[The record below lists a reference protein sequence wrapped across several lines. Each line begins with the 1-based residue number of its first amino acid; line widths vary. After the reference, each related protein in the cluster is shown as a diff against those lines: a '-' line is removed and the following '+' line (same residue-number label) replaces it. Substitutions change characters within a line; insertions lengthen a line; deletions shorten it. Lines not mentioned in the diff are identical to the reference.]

1 MSDGRAEEDATRRE
15 LAQRWG
21 PRGMTASRNYFE
33 NGAAQDL
40 SLRLQQQGLVAEFG
54 RFALRNQGLQAIL
67 DEASRIAAAGLD
79 ARLAKVL
86 QYLPAEQAFLVRSG
100 VGWKPGVV
108 GHATIGDDSES
119 PAGHAFETGQPV
131 ISNDLSSE
139 LRFRTPRLLLE
150 HGVRSAINVLV
161 KEDGHSFGVLEV
173 DSTYRTAFGDADVA
187 YLQALANT
195 LAAAIRA
202 QQREDS
208 LAAALSEKESILQE
222 NDRLLQEKD
231 LLIREVHHRVT
242 NSLQIVHS
250 TLSIQAKLVE
260 NGEARRQVEDAAS
273 RVLAIAAV
281 HRRLYQAGSVI
292 TTDAA
297 AYLRALLEDMRLLL
311 SASGDRKLEL
321 KTESFPVSAD
331 DLAHLGLITV
341 ELVTNAMKYGRGTV
355 TVAVVPSHDNVQI
368 AVSDEGT
375 GFPSEFNPNAAT
387 GLGLKIVSSLAKRDQ
402 GDAIVV
408 DRSVPFSRIL
418 VTMMLSRVTSGSP

>member
-1 MSDGRAEEDATRRE
+1 
-15 LAQRWG
+15 
-21 PRGMTASRNYFE
+21 MTASRKYFE
-33 NGAAQDL
+33 NGAAHDL
-40 SLRLQQQGLVAEFG
+40 AVRLHQQVLVAEFG
-54 RFALRNQGLQAIL
+54 RFALRTEGLQAIL
-67 DEASRIAAAGLD
+67 DEASRVAAAGLD

-119 PAGHAFETGQPV
+119 PAGHAFGTGQPV
-131 ISNDLSSE
+131 VSNDLSSE
-139 LRFRTPRLLLE
+139 LRFRTPQLLLE

-173 DSTYRTAFGDADVA
+173 DSTHRSEFGDADVA

-208 LAAALSEKESILQE
+208 LGAALSEKETLLRE
-222 NDRLLQEKD
+222 NEWLLHEKD

-250 TLSIQAKLVE
+250 TLSIQAKLLA
-260 NGEARRQVEDAAS
+260 NTEARRQVEEAAS

-297 AYLRALLEDMRLLL
+297 AYLRGLIEDMRLLL

-321 KTESFPVSAD
+321 KMESFPVSAD

-341 ELVTNAMKYGRGTV
+341 ELVTNAMKYGHGTV
-355 TVAVVPSHDNVQI
+355 SVAVVPNRDNVQI
-368 AVSDEGT
+368 AVSDEGM
-375 GFPSEFNPNAAT
+375 GFPSEFNPNAAA

-402 GDAIVV
+402 GDAIVI
-408 DRSVPFSRIL
+408 DQSVPFSRVL
-418 VTMMLSRVTSGSP
+418 VTMMLSGGASGSR